1 MLENPNEDLLDVR
14 HNFGKLRACCSSNA
28 FHHSLKL
35 KKKRPYGKDGFAMR
49 HPTRRTEALRKSK
62 TAKVW
67 QILIDAALLGFAKT
81 FAMLKK
87 HAILIKASG
96 FYLRD

>member
-1 MLENPNEDLLDVR
+1 
-14 HNFGKLRACCSSNA
+14 
-28 FHHSLKL
+28 
-35 KKKRPYGKDGFAMR
+35 MR
-49 HPTRRTEALRKSK
+49 HPTRCTEALRKSK